1 MKNLYKFIFILY
13 VLFSCFS
20 CVSFSSTKQKGFHV
34 EGKTLYD
41 ANNNPFVFRG
51 VNHMYTWYPYNMEI
65 VAESLS
71 KAGANSVRIVLSNG
85 SGQWRKNSVVE
96 IKNLISICKKYK
108 LIPILEVHDTTGKW
122 KPVDLVSAA
131 QYFID
136 IKEALL
142 GEEAYVILNIA
153 NEWPSN
159 NDSGTW
165 QAAYEVVLPFIR
177 KAGLNHTIMID
188 CAGGGQFG
196 KCLEDGG
203 LKVLQADPLKNTMFS
218 IHMYGTAGGSPE
230 IIEKNIKYATENDLC
245 ICVGE
250 FGFSHTDGDVDEDFI
265 MKYCQE
271 NQIGYLGWSWK
282 GNSDELLDMAKSW
295 DGNLTDWGKSIIFGE
310 NGIKATSQSCSIFK

>member
-1 MKNLYKFIFILY
+1 MKKFYNISLLLFLLLIFI
-13 VLFSCFS
+13 SCES
-20 CVSFSSTKQKGFHV
+20 MPQKKYKGFHV
-34 EGKTLYD
+34 EGTTLYD
-41 ANNNPFVFRG
+41 KNGNPFVMRG
-51 VNHMYTWYPYNMEI
+51 INHMHTWFPYNI
-65 VAESLS
+65 ESSL
-71 KAGANSVRIVLSNG
+71 KAIAKSGSNCVRLVLSNG
-85 SGQWRKNSVVE
+85 VQWKKTSLNE
-96 IKNLISICKKYK
+96 IKNIISLCKENNLIA
-108 LIPILEVHDTTGKW
+108 ILEVHDTTGKW

-165 QAAYEVVLPFIR
+165 QAAYEVVLPLIR
-177 KAGLNHTIMID
+177 KAGLNHTIMVD

-196 KCLEDGG
+196 KCLEDEG

-230 IIEKNIKYATENDLC
+230 IIEKNIKYATDNNLC

-250 FGFSHTDGDVDEDFI
+250 FGFYHSDGDVDEEYI
-265 MKYCQE
+265 MKYCQD
-271 NQIGYLGWSWK
+271 NQIGYIAWSWK
-282 GNSDELLDMAKSW
+282 GNADGLLDMAKSW
-295 DGNLTDWGKSIIFGE
+295 DGNLTDWGKSVFFGE
-310 NGIKATSQSCSIFK
+310 NGIKATSEPCSIFK